1 MKSIVKKILTLVLC
15 LATAFGC
22 MACSVDL
29 GEGESESES
38 KDTTGKTEISVSVY
52 SAGYGTGWINKAC
65 EIYEKNHPEYY
76 FSIRANSR
84 MFETLTTEL
93 NAGTCKSD
101 IVLIAGYEYLNLAT
115 SGKLVELSSVYSS
128 TIPGTESKVVD
139 VVAAEQYNYRLV
151 GENNDRI
158 YGIPW
163 QDSTANGFVYNKKL
177 FRNNGW
183 GIPTTM
189 DEFFALCDKIAQDT
203 TVAPLVYGGGQQ
215 NAYQSMTPHHWIVQY
230 YGYDYM
236 QNTFEQYLSPDQFEY
251 TAEGRLKAYQTLAR
265 MLKGQTANGENIAL
279 EGSNA
284 LYAQNAQREF
294 IQGKAA
300 MLTCGP
306 WFPTEMST
314 ILKDFADFEYG
325 YFPLPHINADKKDV
339 NGNDS
344 SNVSYSLAANLLA
357 IPTTAKNPE
366 VAKDFLLSM
375 FTSESYTTFVNENN
389 GMTRPINVE
398 VNKDALSS
406 FAKEVYGA
414 VEISKANNT
423 CVYETSLAPIS
434 VKGYVGIC
442 NISSTDAILAM
453 INSASYNDAMNI
465 ASSASKADLEK
476 ALSFW
481 DSKNNTWDEKVIG
494 IV

>member
-1 MKSIVKKILTLVLC
+1 M
-15 LATAFGC
+15 AFGC
-22 MACSVDL
+22 VACTVDM
-29 GEGESESES
+29 GDVNESESES
-38 KDTTGKTEISVSVY
+38 KDTTGKTEISISVY
-52 SAGYGTGWINKAC
+52 SAGYGTGWIEKAC

-76 FSIRANSR
+76 FSIRANAR
-84 MFETLTTEL
+84 MFETVTTEL
-93 NAGTCKSD
+93 NSGTCKSD
-101 IVLIAGYEYLNLAT
+101 IVLIAGYDYLNLAT
-115 SGKLVELSSVYSS
+115 SGKLLELSSVYSAN
-128 TIPGTESKVVD
+128 IPETERKVVD
-139 VVAAEQYNYRLV
+139 AVAPEQYNYRLV

-158 YGIPW
+158 YGVPW
-163 QDSTANGFVYNKKL
+163 QDASANGFVYNKKL
-177 FRNNGW
+177 FRENGYEV
-183 GIPTTM
+183 PATM

-203 TVAPLVYGGGQQ
+203 TIAPLVYGGGQQ
-215 NAYQSMTPHHWIVQY
+215 SAYQSMTPHHWIVQY

-236 QNTFEQYLSPDQFEY
+236 QNTFEQYLSPSQYEY
-251 TAEGRLKAYQTLAR
+251 TADGRLKAYQTLAK

-279 EGSNA
+279 TGSNA

-294 IQGKAA
+294 LQGKAA

-306 WFPTEMST
+306 WFPTEMAL
-314 ILKDFADFEYG
+314 ILKDFPDFEYG

-344 SNVSYSLAANLLA
+344 SNVGYSLAANLLA
-357 IPTTAKNPE
+357 IPTTAKYPE
-366 VAKDFLLSM
+366 VAKDFLVSM
-375 FTSESYTTFVNENN
+375 FTSESYTSFVNENN

-398 VNKDALSS
+398 VDKTALSS
-406 FAKEVYGA
+406 FAKEVYQS
-414 VEISKANNT
+414 VEGCKLNNT

-442 NISSTDAILAM
+442 NFAGGDAVLSI
-453 INSASYNDAMNI
+453 INSASYNEAMTV
-465 ASSASKADLEK
+465 ASTASKADLEK